1 LTGVGFRRGAKLLRL
16 DPNNRHNKVGRDRGK
31 CRFSPR
37 KEKVKCPCR
46 HSLNGEIGGVGNIR
60 PPCS

>member
-1 LTGVGFRRGAKLLRL
+1 LTGVGFRRGEALAPRSH
-16 DPNNRHNKVGRDRGK
+16 NRNNKVGRDRGK

-46 HSLNGEIGGVGNIR
+46 HSPERRDRRRRQHPTALLV
-60 PPCS
+60 